1 MRKNYI
7 SILEEN
13 KNIHVTTQQI
23 QVHICK
29 NIVVMKRFYGI
40 IIKRDIFREREKVER
55 NFQLWV
61 CASDGGASAFI

>member
-1 MRKNYI
+1 MKN
-7 SILEEN
+7 EN
-13 KNIHVTTQQI
+13 MLHRNNEQI